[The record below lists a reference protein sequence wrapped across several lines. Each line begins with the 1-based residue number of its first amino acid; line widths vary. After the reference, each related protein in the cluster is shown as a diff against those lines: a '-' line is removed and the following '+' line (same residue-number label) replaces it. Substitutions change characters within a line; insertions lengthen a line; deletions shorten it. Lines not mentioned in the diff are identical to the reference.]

1 MKKSQKGFTL
11 VELIVVIAIIGVLAA
26 ILVPSMMGYVKK
38 SRLKKA
44 NSNAKLVF
52 NTAASECTEQETLGQ
67 PVAAK
72 KYNNGDGT
80 NLGDAVDKALQN
92 NGGSVGEW
100 GCEINDE
107 GNVINA
113 QWRESSTDT
122 TVGQWPDPSNDPSSL
137 ISWGY

>member
-52 NTAASECTEQETLGQ
+52 NTAASECTEQETLGT
-67 PVAAK
+67 PVAAGT
-72 KYNNGDGT
+72 YNNGDGT
-80 NLGDAVDKALQN
+80 ALGDAVDNALSN
-92 NGGSVGEW
+92 NGGNVGEW
-100 GCEINDE
+100 GATVDDE
-107 GNVINA
+107 GDISNA
-113 QWRESSTDT
+113 QWRESGSDT
-122 TVGQWPDPSNDPSSL
+122 TVGQWPDPSNDPANL
-137 ISWGY
+137 IAWSY

>member
-67 PVAAK
+67 PVAANTYK
-72 KYNNGDGT
+72 NGDGS
-80 NLGDAVDKALQN
+80 NLGDAVDKALSN

-100 GCEINDE
+100 GCTINNE
-107 GNVINA
+107 GNVTNA
-113 QWRESSTDT
+113 QWRESSSDN
-122 TVGQWPDPSNDPSSL
+122 TVGQWPDPSNDPASS
-137 ISWGY
+137 IAWGY